1 MQAPPVLSAAAAE
14 GGESE
19 CWDPIL
25 DRATGAIYYHN
36 PATGA
41 TRWHCEPLA
50 KPQQQL
56 RQLQQQLLSEPY
68 PQVIDAGADLLA
80 VSYPQM
86 PDDSKPDVADHQFVL
101 PEPTV
106 LQAPCQHVLVQPRA
120 ERSGG
125 VGGVVGISSRE
136 Y

>member
-25 DRATGAIYYHN
+25 DRATGAIYYHY
-36 PATGA
+36 PVTGA

-80 VSYPQM
+80 R
-86 PDDSKPDVADHQFVL
+86 DNDGFDALVAAA
-101 PEPTV
+101 T
-106 LQAPCQHVLVQPRA
+106 
-120 ERSGG
+120 GG
-125 VGGVVGISSRE
+125 SASRTATRRTSATRRP
-136 Y
+136 